1 MLRKVKLSKINGIPT
16 NNIYADFHFLSEENF
31 ADIISLYDI
40 VTSNM
45 DNKNWLKVRT
55 FENLQK
61 TIDNGGFII
70 GCYVDSEL
78 IACALCDSPDVSSID
93 LLSGLNID
101 PTDIENTYISGFVM
115 VHPKYR
121 GNSLQL
127 TLLDLRI
134 DIARNRGKRYIVT
147 VVAVDNIYSL
157 KNIESLGFKRKS
169 QKTNEFGI
177 LRNIFVKDL
186 VEDMVCESVV
196 TA

>member
-93 LLSGLNID
+93 LL
-101 PTDIENTYISGFVM
+101 
-115 VHPKYR
+115 
-121 GNSLQL
+121 
-127 TLLDLRI
+127 LDLRI

-157 KNIESLGFKRKS
+157 KNIESLGFKLKS

>member
-1 MLRKVKLSKINGIPT
+1 
-16 NNIYADFHFLSEENF
+16 
-31 ADIISLYDI
+31 
-40 VTSNM
+40 
-45 DNKNWLKVRT
+45 
-55 FENLQK
+55 
-61 TIDNGGFII
+61 
-70 GCYVDSEL
+70 
-78 IACALCDSPDVSSID
+78 
-93 LLSGLNID
+93 
-101 PTDIENTYISGFVM
+101 M

-157 KNIESLGFKRKS
+157 KNIESLGFKLKS